1 MNTTHKKVALIILDG
16 WGLGELNEHN
26 AIARARTPFFDS
38 IWNAY
43 PHTQLEASGE
53 FVGLPSGQIGGS
65 EVGHLTIGAGRVV
78 FQDLPRITRALE
90 NSPLDLDVFSYLI
103 QEAKTRTVHLIGL
116 LSTGGI
122 HSHQQH
128 VFHILRIMKENG
140 CKSPLIHIIS
150 DGRDTPPRS
159 VRHNI
164 AQLRQHMEEL
174 QFGSIATI
182 SGRFYAMDRD
192 HNDDRVEQAVKTILA
207 HDSHHMKSTQKNVY
221 ERINEMIDGAYKRDI
236 TDEFLPCTVV
246 DPHYRGI
253 KENDLLFFF
262 NYRSDRMKQLVAMM
276 NQMLPTVEIITMTQY
291 DKNFTHKVIF
301 HKQQVTNTLGEVLSR
316 LGKIQMR
323 AAETEKYAHVTYFF
337 NGGVE
342 VVFEG
347 EHRSMSQS
355 NRVRHHEAPHMK
367 AEEIAQSVRAHVDE
381 VRPDFILVNFAN
393 PDMVGHTG
401 IFQAVVDGVE
411 KVDHELKHLCEYL
424 TNAGYICCITAD
436 HGNADIMY
444 DVENDAPHTA
454 HTMNPVPFIV
464 YDPHNP
470 SISKLKLSTDKNN
483 GLQHIAATV
492 LELMGLDP
500 DATHEPSLIVSFA
513 HKE

>member
-1 MNTTHKKVALIILDG
+1 MNTKNKKVALIILDG

-26 AIARARTPFFDS
+26 AIYQARTPFFDS
-38 IWNAY
+38 IWEKY

-53 FVGLPSGQIGGS
+53 FVGLPTGQIGGS

-90 NSPLDLDVFSYLI
+90 NEPLDLDVFAHLI
-103 QEAKTRTVHLIGL
+103 HEAKTRTVHLIGL

-128 VFHILRIMKENG
+128 VFHILKIMKENG
-140 CKSPLIHIIS
+140 CKSPIIHIIS

-159 VRHNI
+159 VRRNI
-164 AQLRQHMEEL
+164 AQLRQHMEAL

-182 SGRFYAMDRD
+182 SGRFFAMDRD
-192 HNDDRVEQAVKTILA
+192 HNDERVRLAVEAIEGDL
-207 HDSHHMKSTQKNVY
+207 SRHMKSEKMDVY
-221 ERINEMIDGAYKRDI
+221 ERIDEVVQQAYAQDV
-236 TDEFLPCTVV
+236 TDEFLPCTIV
-246 DPHYRGI
+246 DAHYKGI
-253 KENDLLFFF
+253 KKDDILFFF
-262 NYRSDRMKQLVAMM
+262 NFRSDRMKQLVSMIH
-276 NQMLPTVEIITMTQY
+276 QQHPSVEMITMTQY
-291 DKNFTHKVIF
+291 DKGFSHKVIF
-301 HKQQVTNTLGEVLSR
+301 HKQDVNNTLGEVLSR
-316 LGKIQMR
+316 LGKTQMR

-347 EHRSMSQS
+347 EVRSMSQS
-355 NRVRHHEAPHMK
+355 NKVRHHELPHMK
-367 AEEIAQSVRAHVDE
+367 AEEIAQSVRTQVDA
-381 VRPDFILVNFAN
+381 VAPDFILVNFAN

-411 KVDHELKHLCEYL
+411 KVDHELKHLCNYL
-424 TNAGYICCITAD
+424 TKQGYICCITAD
-436 HGNADIMY
+436 HGNADVMY
-444 DVENDAPHTA
+444 DVENQAPHTA

-464 YDPHNP
+464 YDPNNP
-470 SISKLKLSTDKNN
+470 AITDLVLSTKKTN

-492 LELMGLDP
+492 LELMGVEP
-500 DATHEPSLIVSFA
+500 DATHEKSLIVA
-513 HKE
+513 